1 MAQAET
7 LQDIY
12 SKIADIYDKFC
23 DLDEPTF
30 LKTNLSISED
40 AFTATGITLDNPNN
54 KTAIIDAQTSINQLI
69 QATMS
74 VAEQNKLKTDEI
86 SQASSG
92 NLMPSPKGTPL
103 DLLPTLLKSI
113 LLYKAPLKVLLNIIV
128 SIIEEVLKEFLKRK
142 LTEKEAGIGDYI
154 GFSASRILEIPKKAT
169 HLIIQSQGFPSYISK
184 RFDNDIDKSLI
195 KKDGQPN
202 PDLSKYIGL
211 GLSTLSF
218 GFALSGQ
225 LSQKNVYWNN
235 DIKIEYANQIIEIP
249 QFKYISIDKYAY
261 IYLNEQMNVGVSYLS
276 EV

>member
-54 KTAIIDAQTSINQLI
+54 KTAIIDAQASINQLI
-69 QATMS
+69 KATMS

-86 SQASSG
+86 FQASSG
-92 NLMPSPKGTPL
+92 NLIPSPKGTPL

-249 QFKYISIDKYAY
+249 QFEYISIDKYAY